1 MGMHEKMHYVKW
13 VNIIVNYILFVGE
26 NHPVAD
32 TLIAPGADGGI
43 GIVDLQSV
51 VKGVVRYF
59 DFRSFI

>member
-32 TLIAPGADGGI
+32 SLISPGADRGI

-51 VKGVVRYF
+51 VKGVVRYSGF
-59 DFRSFI
+59 HGFI